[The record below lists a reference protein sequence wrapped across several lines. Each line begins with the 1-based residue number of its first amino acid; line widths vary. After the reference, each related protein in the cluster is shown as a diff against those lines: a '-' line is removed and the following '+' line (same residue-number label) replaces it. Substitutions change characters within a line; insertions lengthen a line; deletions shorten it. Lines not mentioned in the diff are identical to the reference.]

1 MLDRFPG
8 FPPSNTNALTLPAVH
23 ALLSRVRILVTAV
36 IDFVPPTFPRL
47 ICSFAHVMCRI
58 TLHAFFLTRNHEL
71 SCQSEDSVPDPL
83 YCGDVPMEDQ
93 SPNDEIH
100 SITSGFQEMVGPSG
114 RVGMAT
120 PTSVAAGNSLRAT
133 ASPQMLTL
141 GEMEEFDRIFLIL
154 VYLAE

>member
-1 MLDRFPG
+1 
-8 FPPSNTNALTLPAVH
+8 
-23 ALLSRVRILVTAV
+23 
-36 IDFVPPTFPRL
+36 
-47 ICSFAHVMCRI
+47 
-58 TLHAFFLTRNHEL
+58 
-71 SCQSEDSVPDPL
+71 
-83 YCGDVPMEDQ
+83 MEDQ

-120 PTSVAAGNSLRAT
+120 PTSVAASAGDSLRAT

-141 GEMEEFDRIFLIL
+141 GEMEEFDRIFMIL

>member
-1 MLDRFPG
+1 M
-8 FPPSNTNALTLPAVH
+8 TLPAVH
-23 ALLSRVRILVTAV
+23 ALLSRVTILVTAV
-36 IDFVPPTFPRL
+36 IDFVPPNLLTSLSCVF
-47 ICSFAHVMCRI
+47 RI
-58 TLHAFFLTRNHEL
+58 TPHVFFRTSNNEL

-83 YCGDVPMEDQ
+83 YCSDVPMEDQ
-93 SPNDEIH
+93 SPNAEIH
-100 SITSGFQEMVGPSG
+100 SITRGFQEMVGPSG

-133 ASPQMLTL
+133 ASPQMLAL